1 MYTWWGYIH
10 LRMFMQIICSIA
22 EIIIIIVINIHEQC
36 ECVTEILDTIVK
48 KKIITK
54 IFVIE

>member
-1 MYTWWGYIH
+1 
-10 LRMFMQIICSIA
+10 MFMQIICSIA

-54 IFVIE
+54 IFVIG